1 VREKS
6 RKLREIKIS
15 RIFFGNKNDQFFVE
29 KIKKKHRLGQ
39 DVESFKNTSLKCNLE

>member
-15 RIFFGNKNDQFFVE
+15 RIFFGNKNDQFFCGKNEE
-29 KIKKKHRLGQ
+29 KPRLGQ
-39 DVESFKNTSLKCNLE
+39 DVES